1 MPPRFQRNAKSHSPY
16 SFRLEIEGIV
26 CARFQ
31 DAFGL
36 DVPHGTPRKT
46 IVFRRGVTTGPG
58 LWTWRSQG
66 NVPPKDGT
74 LVMLDGSGA
83 ERGRWKFQGGRI
95 SKWAGPGFNAKGG
108 DDVAMDLVELTCE
121 RIEEA

>member
-1 MPPRFQRNAKSHSPY
+1 MPPRARVAKPQPY
-16 SFRLEIEGIV
+16 SFRLEIDGSD

-31 DAFGL
+31 DALGL

-46 IVFRRGVTTGPG
+46 ITLKRGVTTGAT

-66 NVPPKDGT
+66 NVPPKNGS
-74 LVMLDGSGA
+74 LVMLDASGA
-83 ERGRWKFQGGRI
+83 ERGRWKFQSARV

-108 DDVAMDLVELTCE
+108 DVAMELLELACE